1 MKKNFKI
8 IFFLF
13 ISFIGLI
20 NAQHKTLVLDIPYES
35 SKLEEKHSTSIT
47 NSETHQTLL
56 FIEDYKKFHTYL
68 LDTNLNIQDSL
79 MIPEISKKFKV
90 LKGYTIDNNVYRVLL
105 SNEKST
111 KFLSVTIDYDNKK
124 WNAKPLE
131 LKLKNESII
140 QSISHNNLLYL
151 ITVTKRTSNV
161 NFYKFEKDLS
171 YTKFTK
177 DFKNLEYKSP
187 SGFPYTAFEIFRKG
201 SPPFKTIIDIP
212 KIEGDLPQS
221 LETTSKPTKLY
232 IEKDKFIFSF
242 DGNRYYTHLFF
253 IDANTLDVT
262 EKKIGKPNIET
273 TGIIKHNS
281 FVMDGNIFLLST
293 TSKEFKFSI
302 KNIETTNS
310 LKEIHLFKKDSILF
324 KNGSVYYEGI
334 DFFGSKRE
342 HETEKTSKFLRKI
355 TSSKV
360 GVSIYKQNGFH
371 KISIG
376 GIKEVKS
383 SGGGMMMAMPGMAMP
398 GVSIGGGVSVGLSFN
413 PTYMAYNSYS
423 NTKSTYIECLF
434 DDNFTHQKMKI
445 PDNAFDKI
453 KNFEE
458 EITDRTKNTESKP
471 KTTNN
476 RKPRSNN
483 VDHFSAINLKN
494 IFKINNKFYLGFLA
508 KSETQNH
515 RTFNLYEFKD

>member
-1 MKKNFKI
+1 
-8 IFFLF
+8 
-13 ISFIGLI
+13 
-20 NAQHKTLVLDIPYES
+20 
-35 SKLEEKHSTSIT
+35 
-47 NSETHQTLL
+47 
-56 FIEDYKKFHTYL
+56 
-68 LDTNLNIQDSL
+68 
-79 MIPEISKKFKV
+79 
-90 LKGYTIDNNVYRVLL
+90 
-105 SNEKST
+105 
-111 KFLSVTIDYDNKK
+111 
-124 WNAKPLE
+124 
-131 LKLKNESII
+131 
-140 QSISHNNLLYL
+140 
-151 ITVTKRTSNV
+151 
-161 NFYKFEKDLS
+161 
-171 YTKFTK
+171 
-177 DFKNLEYKSP
+177 
-187 SGFPYTAFEIFRKG
+187 
-201 SPPFKTIIDIP
+201 
-212 KIEGDLPQS
+212 

-423 NTKSTYIECLF
+423 NTKSTYIDCLF
-434 DDNFTHQKMKI
+434 DENFQHQKMQI

-494 IFKINNKFYLGFLA
+494 IFKINNKYYLGFLA

-515 RTFNLYEFKD
+515 RTYNLYEFKD